1 MIDIKT
7 LEAEAKANEPKTIY
21 NMYKVSCDCVEGTDC
36 GCLEE
41 WYTPTL
47 NGGGSA
53 KAVVVDK
60 TITLTYIDGSTA
72 TYTEQP

>member
-21 NMYKVSCDCVEGTDC
+21 NMHKASCGCENKADC
-36 GCLEE
+36 GCPEE
-41 WYTPTL
+41 WTTMTFL
-47 NGGGSA
+47 HGGSA

-60 TITLTYIDGSTA
+60 TITLTYADGTVS
-72 TYTEQP
+72 TYTEQ

>member
-1 MIDIKT
+1 MIDIET

-21 NMYKVSCDCVEGTDC
+21 NMYKVSCNCAEGTDC

-47 NGGGSA
+47 NGGSSA

-72 TYTEQP
+72 TYTEQ